1 MKNPYTVP
9 SMKLSALPSDRM
21 PSCVTKAG
29 SLLSPVV
36 LLLGLA
42 MGCSA
47 AGADVLDGRVVGVTD
62 GDTLTVIDAA
72 KTEYK
77 IRVAGIDAPEKAM
90 PWGQKSK
97 QALSDR
103 VYGRDARVDWS
114 KRDRYGR
121 IVGKVIVDGKDAG
134 LALVGE
140 GLAWHYKK
148 YENEQPLADR
158 LEYARLENEARSMRR
173 GLWSDP
179 APVPPWE
186 WRKQK
191 Q

>member
-1 MKNPYTVP
+1 MR
-9 SMKLSALPSDRM
+9 LSAPPSARM
-21 PSCVTKAG
+21 PSIGITPCA
-29 SLLSPVV
+29 LLSPVV
-36 LLLGLA
+36 LLLALV
-42 MGCSA
+42 CTP
-47 AGADVLDGRVVGVTD
+47 AGADVLEGRVVGVTD
-62 GDTLTVIDAA
+62 GDTVTVLDAA
-72 KTEYK
+72 KTENK

-103 VYGRDARVDWS
+103 VYGRDVRVDWS

>member
-1 MKNPYTVP
+1 
-9 SMKLSALPSDRM
+9 MKLSALPSARM

-42 MGCSA
+42 MGCSLA
-47 AGADVLDGRVVGVTD
+47 SADVLDGRVVGVTD
-62 GDTLTVIDAA
+62 GDTVTVIDAA

-97 QALSDR
+97 QAMSDR
-103 VYGRDARVDWS
+103 VYGRDVRVDWS

-158 LEYARLENEARSMRR
+158 LEYARLENEARAMRR

>member
-1 MKNPYTVP
+1 
-9 SMKLSALPSDRM
+9 M

-42 MGCSA
+42 MSCSA

-103 VYGRDARVDWS
+103 VFGRDVRVDWS

-121 IVGKVIVDGKDAG
+121 IVGKVIVGGKDAG
-134 LALVGE
+134 LALVGK

-158 LEYARLENEARSMRR
+158 LEYARLENEARAMRR

-179 APVPPWE
+179 APIPPWGG
-186 WRKQK
+186 RKHK
-191 Q
+191 K

>member
-1 MKNPYTVP
+1 
-9 SMKLSALPSDRM
+9 M
-21 PSCVTKAG
+21 PSFVIKPG
-29 SLLSPVV
+29 SLHFPFV

-42 MGCSA
+42 LVCAQASA
-47 AGADVLDGRVVGVTD
+47 DILDGRVVGVTD
-62 GDTLTVIDAA
+62 GDTVTVLDAA

-97 QALSDR
+97 QAMSDR
-103 VYGRDARVDWS
+103 VYGRDVRVDWS

>member
-1 MKNPYTVP
+1 
-9 SMKLSALPSDRM
+9 M

-42 MGCSA
+42 MGCSLA
-47 AGADVLDGRVVGVTD
+47 SADVLDGRVVGVTD
-62 GDTLTVIDAA
+62 GDTVTVIDAA

-97 QALSDR
+97 QAMSDR
-103 VYGRDARVDWS
+103 VYGRDVRVDWS

-148 YENEQPLADR
+148 I
-158 LEYARLENEARSMRR
+158 
-173 GLWSDP
+173 
-179 APVPPWE
+179 
-186 WRKQK
+186 RK
-191 Q
+191 

>member
-1 MKNPYTVP
+1 MKIPYTVP
-9 SMKLSALPSDRM
+9 SMKLSALPSARM

-42 MGCSA
+42 MGCSLA
-47 AGADVLDGRVVGVTD
+47 SADVLDGRVVGVTD
-62 GDTLTVIDAA
+62 GDTVTVIDAA

-97 QALSDR
+97 QAMSDR
-103 VYGRDARVDWS
+103 VYGRDVRVDWS

-158 LEYARLENEARSMRR
+158 LEYARLENEARTMRR